1 MQTIGFKNFRRF
13 EELKPL
19 DLSGVTFFVG
29 GNNAGKST
37 VVKAMM
43 LMHDN
48 ICRSQLYSND
58 LSPIFRL
65 GTDGGKDVHVGT
77 FGRAL
82 HKPYPEVREI
92 ELQTQIG
99 IFIFRYVIG
108 GDVESQRLN
117 ADIHILEIQNQER
130 TWSILVDY
138 NKGIISFKCPE
149 YEIKNVLKQRNRFAH
164 GIANVDS
171 ETDKLQEML
180 AHIDGEIAALRND
193 LMSADEIKK
202 VLIERE
208 IKNKEAQK
216 TALQSQSKSKKSDM
230 IIEEELQFT
239 SEDAQRESHIL
250 SMMTKL
256 FEQKIEEV
264 SNVRSDSLDAR
275 AKNEA
280 LIKKYTTLQEWLKHM
295 RMMLRAVLN
304 KSGMVYIPSH
314 AVAQKVFFSREDR
327 NDYMSDVIGRYQSM
341 NFKDGSLQRKFVQE
355 WMKNFGI
362 GLDFMIESI
371 QGEAFTITITNMN
384 GEDVPLAD
392 LGMGSIQIILLL
404 LKLATLIEDG
414 GLYPGLVIIEEPE
427 QNIHPKL
434 QSKLAELFESVHR
447 EYKLR
452 FLIETHSEYMIRK
465 TQAMIA
471 TEKVSFDN
479 NPFKVYY
486 FPEDGEPY
494 DMVYQQ
500 SGMFENKFDEG
511 FFDEASKQQFSVI
524 KKARE
529 IQHV

>member
-13 EELKPL
+13 EYLKPL

-48 ICRSQLYSND
+48 IYRSQFYSND
-58 LSPIFRL
+58 QSPIFRL

-92 ELQTQIG
+92 ELQSQIG
-99 IFIFRYVIG
+99 IFLFRYVIG

-117 ADIHILEIQNQER
+117 ADIHILEIQNQEH

-138 NKGIISFKCPE
+138 HKGVISFKCPE
-149 YEIKNVLKQRNRFAH
+149 YEIENVIKQRNRFVH
-164 GIANVDS
+164 GRANVDS
-171 ETDKLQEML
+171 EIDRLQEML

-193 LMSADEIKK
+193 IMSADEIKK

-216 TALQSQSKSKKSDM
+216 TALQSQSKRKKSDV
-230 IIEEELQFT
+230 IIEEELQFN
-239 SEDAQRESHIL
+239 SEDTQQAPHIL

-256 FEQKIEEV
+256 LEQKIEDV
-264 SNVRSDSLDAR
+264 SNVRTTSSDTR

-280 LIKKYTTLQEWLKHM
+280 LIKKYTTVQEWLRHM
-295 RMMLRAVLN
+295 RMMLRAVIN
-304 KSGMVYIPSH
+304 KSEMVYIPSH

-327 NDYMSDVIGRYQSM
+327 NDYMSDVIGSYQSM
-341 NFKDGSLQRKFVQE
+341 NFKDGSSQRLFVQD

-362 GLDFMIESI
+362 GLDFKIESI
-371 QGEAFTITITNMN
+371 QGEAFTVTITNMD
-384 GEDVPLAD
+384 GEEVPLAD

-434 QSKLAELFESVHR
+434 QSKLAELFESLHK

-471 TEKVSFDN
+471 TKEVLFEQ
-479 NPFKVYY
+479 NPFRVYY
-486 FPEDGEPY
+486 FPDNKAPY
-494 DMVYQQ
+494 DMEYQPNGTFAQ
-500 SGMFENKFDEG
+500 PFGEG
-511 FFDEASKQQFSVI
+511 FYDAASGLSFQVLTAI
-524 KKARE
+524 K
-529 IQHV
+529 

>member
-13 EELKPL
+13 EDLKPL
-19 DLSGVTFFVG
+19 GLSGVTFFVG

-43 LMHDN
+43 LMYDN
-48 ICRSQLYSND
+48 ICRSQFYSND
-58 LSPIFRL
+58 QSPIFRL

-82 HKPYPEVREI
+82 HKPYPEVKEI
-92 ELQTQIG
+92 ELQSQIG
-99 IFIFRYVIG
+99 SFLFRYVIS

-117 ADIHILEIQNQER
+117 ADIHIFEIQNREQ

-138 NKGIISFKCPE
+138 NRGVISFKCPE
-149 YEIKNVLKQRNRFAH
+149 YEIENVMKQRNRFAH
-164 GIANVDS
+164 GRTNADS
-171 ETDKLQEML
+171 ESDRLQEML
-180 AHIDGEIAALRND
+180 AHIDDQIAALRNQ
-193 LMSADEIKK
+193 LKAADEIKK

-216 TALQSQSKSKKSDM
+216 TALQSQPKSKRSDV

-239 SEDAQRESHIL
+239 SEDALREPQIL
-250 SMMTKL
+250 SMMPKL
-256 FEQKIEEV
+256 FERKIEEV
-264 SNVRSDSLDAR
+264 NNIRTKTESSDTR
-275 AKNEA
+275 AKTEA
-280 LIKKYTTLQEWLKHM
+280 FIKKYSTILEWLRHI
-295 RMMLRAVLN
+295 RIMLRAGLT

-341 NFKDGSLQRKFVQE
+341 NFKDGSSQRKFVQE

-362 GLDFMIESI
+362 GLDFKIESI
-371 QGEAFTITITNMN
+371 QGEAFTVTITNTN
-384 GEDVPLAD
+384 GDDVPLAD

-404 LKLATLIEDG
+404 LKLATLIEDSG
-414 GLYPGLVIIEEPE
+414 SYPSLVIIEEPE

-434 QSKLAELFESVHR
+434 QSKLAELFEYVHT
-447 EYKLR
+447 EFKLR

-471 TEKVSFDN
+471 TEKVSYDN

-494 DMVYQQ
+494 DMVYQP
-500 SGMFENKFDEG
+500 SGLFENKFDEG
-511 FFDEASKQQFSVI
+511 FFDEASRQHVVVI

-529 IQHV
+529 LQ